1 MVRVRRSLWVLSIVV
16 FVFSLLSFSACRRGV
31 VKDDGLDE
39 FATEEEMREE
49 AMKRLDEEGIT
60 EEELEAARRKVA
72 ELSAQEGMKLANVY
86 FAFDDFSLSQ
96 EAKAVLAQNAA
107 WLINNPQREVII
119 EGHCDER
126 GTDEYNIALGER
138 RANSTKRYLS
148 VLGVNPSQLSTIS
161 FGEERP
167 ANTGNNESAWA
178 QNRRAEFVI
187 Q

>member
-1 MVRVRRSLWVLSIVV
+1 MVRVQRSLWVLSIML
-16 FVFSLLSFSACRRGV
+16 FAFSLLSFSV
-31 VKDDGLDE
+31 VKDDELDDL
-39 FATEEEMREE
+39 ATEQEMREE

-72 ELSAQEGMKLANVY
+72 ELSAQEGMNLSNVY
-86 FAFDDFSLSQ
+86 FDFDDFSLDQ
-96 EAKAVLAQNAA
+96 EAKTALAQNAA
-107 WLINNPQREVII
+107 WLINNPQREIII

-138 RANSTKRYLS
+138 RANSTKRYLI
-148 VLGVNPSQLSTIS
+148 VLGVNGAQLSTIS

-167 ANTGNNESAWA
+167 ANTGHDESAWS

>member
-1 MVRVRRSLWVLSIVV
+1 MVRVQRSLWVLSIML
-16 FVFSLLSFSACRRGV
+16 FAFSLLSFSACRRGI
-31 VKDDGLDE
+31 VKDDELDDL
-39 FATEEEMREE
+39 ATEQEMREE

-72 ELSAQEGMKLANVY
+72 ELSAQEGMNLSNVY
-86 FAFDDFSLSQ
+86 FDFDDFSLDQ
-96 EAKAVLAQNAA
+96 EAKTALAQNAA
-107 WLINNPQREVII
+107 WLINNPQREIII

-138 RANSTKRYLS
+138 RANSTKRYLI
-148 VLGVNPSQLSTIS
+148 VLGVNGAQLSTIS

-167 ANTGNNESAWA
+167 ANTGHDESAWS

>member
-1 MVRVRRSLWVLSIVV
+1 MVRVRKSLWVLSIVV

-31 VKDDGLDE
+31 VKDDELDD
-39 FATEEEMREE
+39 FATQEEMREE

-72 ELSAQEGMKLANVY
+72 ELSAQEGMNLANVY
-86 FAFDDFSLSQ
+86 FDFDDFSLSQ

-107 WLINNPQREVII
+107 WLINDPQREVII
-119 EGHCDER
+119 EWHCDER

-138 RANSTKRYLS
+138 RAVS
-148 VLGVNPSQLSTIS
+148 VQRILELNGVSSSQVTIVS
-161 FGEERP
+161 YGEEKP
-167 ANTGNNESAWA
+167 AADGNSEPAWRLS
-178 QNRRAEFVI
+178 RRVEIVY

>member
-1 MVRVRRSLWVLSIVV
+1 MVRVRKSLWVLSIVM
-16 FVFSLLSFSACRRGV
+16 FVVSLLSFSACRRGV
-31 VKDDGLDE
+31 VKDDQLDE
-39 FATEEEMREE
+39 FATEEEMRDE

-72 ELSAQEGMKLANVY
+72 ELSAQQGMTLANVY

-96 EAKAVLAQNAA
+96 EAKSVLAQNAA

-138 RANSTKRYLS
+138 RANSTKRYLI
-148 VLGVNPSQLSTIS
+148 VLGVNAAQLSTIS

-167 ANTGNNESAWA
+167 ANPGHGESAWA

>member
-1 MVRVRRSLWVLSIVV
+1 MVRVRKSLWVLSIVV

-31 VKDDGLDE
+31 VKDDELDD
-39 FATEEEMREE
+39 FATQEEMREE

-60 EEELEAARRKVA
+60 EEELEAARTKVA
-72 ELSAQEGMKLANVY
+72 ELSAQERMNLANVY
-86 FAFDDFSLSQ
+86 FDFDDFSLSQ

-138 RANSTKRYLS
+138 RATSTKRYLS
-148 VLGVNPSQLSTIS
+148 VLGVNKAQLSTIS

-167 ANTGNNESAWA
+167 ANTGHNESAWA

>member
-1 MVRVRRSLWVLSIVV
+1 MVRVQKSLWVVCIML

-31 VKDDGLDE
+31 VKDDELDDY
-39 FATEEEMREE
+39 ATEEEMREE

-72 ELSAQEGMKLANVY
+72 ELAAQEGMTLGNAY
-86 FAFDDFSLSQ
+86 FAFDDFSLDQ
-96 EAKAVLAQNAA
+96 EAKTVLAQNAA
-107 WLINNPQREVII
+107 WLINNPEREVII

-138 RANSTKRYLS
+138 RANSTKRYLV
-148 VLGVNPSQLSTIS
+148 VLGVNAAQLSTIS

-167 ANTGNNESAWA
+167 ANTGHDEAAWA

>member
-1 MVRVRRSLWVLSIVV
+1 ML
-16 FVFSLLSFSACRRGV
+16 FAFSLLSFSACRRGV
-31 VKDDGLDE
+31 VKDDVLDDL
-39 FATEEEMREE
+39 ATEEEMREE

-72 ELSAQEGMKLANVY
+72 ELSGQEGMNLSNVY
-86 FAFDDFSLSQ
+86 FDFDDFSLGQ
-96 EAKAVLAQNAA
+96 EAKKTLAQNAA
-107 WLINNPQREVII
+107 WLINNPQREIII

-138 RANSTKRYLS
+138 RANSTKRYLI
-148 VLGVNPSQLSTIS
+148 VLGVNGSQLSTIS

-167 ANTGNNESAWA
+167 ANTGHDESAWA